1 VSNFYPLYFKS
12 EEIMSEIIPISNP
25 RIYIELRE
33 ANIRT
38 KWYKILYTGKFV
50 HGKFG
55 EFNITPEDLKQGIAN
70 FNAGVGVRKTAE
82 QSFFLPGNYQHA
94 SFDANPEHAKASGRI
109 HELKLEDDA
118 IWARIE
124 WTEKA
129 QEYITKK
136 EFSFISPEFMLN
148 FTDEFGKE
156 HGFTFVGF
164 ALTNENFLKAGQTE
178 VTLMATFDQFVKDEP
193 LRWRIN
199 DYWQN
204 FHHLFFT
211 YIRDLI
217 GSENITDPEQLA
229 NLVQSKIQELSKV
242 LSKIGKEDKKNSPI
256 EIYKQT
262 QEQTQEGINLM
273 NPEILKLMGISD
285 EAQVLTKIQ
294 ETLQLNSTLQEQ
306 VKKLMDE
313 KTKANVDLQAVNG
326 RLAELEARQKL
337 MDAEKVIDSKIF
349 NLSTNSGRI
358 APEQKDKWV
367 KAYIANPEL
376 TLELI
381 DSLPEIKATTP
392 QGSGA
397 AKVQLSDPMD
407 ELHNEAVK
415 LMAADK
421 SLKYDKAVAQV
432 LNVRKDL
439 KARYTSPV
447 QAM

>member
-1 VSNFYPLYFKS
+1 VSNFYPFYFKN

-55 EFNITPEDLKQGIAN
+55 EFNITTEDLKQGNAN

-82 QSFFLPGNYQHA
+82 QAFFLPGNYQHA
-94 SFDANPEHAKASGRI
+94 SFDANPEYAKASGRI

-118 IWARIE
+118 TWARIE

-178 VTLMATFDQFVKDEP
+178 VTLMAGAEP
-193 LRWRIN
+193 PLAASSNIATNTNQNSIELIN
-199 DYWQN
+199 KGN
-204 FHHLFFT
+204 
-211 YIRDLI
+211 
-217 GSENITDPEQLA
+217 N
-229 NLVQSKIQELSKV
+229 
-242 LSKIGKEDKKNSPI
+242 
-256 EIYKQT
+256 
-262 QEQTQEGINLM
+262 M
-273 NPEILKLMGISD
+273 NPEILKLMGVSD

-294 ETLQLNSTLQEQ
+294 ETLQMNSTLQEQ
-306 VKKLMDE
+306 VKKLTDE
-313 KTKANVDLQAVNG
+313 KAKVSVDLQAVNG

-349 NLSTNSGRI
+349 NLATNSGRI
-358 APEQKDKWV
+358 APEQKEIWV
-367 KAYIANPEL
+367 KAYIANPEMTL
-376 TLELI
+376 TLI

-392 QGSGA
+392 QGSGT
-397 AKVQLSDPMD
+397 AKIQLSDPMD

-415 LMAADK
+415 LMATDK

>member
-1 VSNFYPLYFKS
+1 
-12 EEIMSEIIPISNP
+12 MSEIIPVSNP
-25 RIYIELRE
+25 RIYIELCE
-33 ANIRT
+33 TNIRT

-50 HGKFG
+50 HGKYG
-55 EFNITPEDLKQGIAN
+55 EFNITHEYLKQGIAN
-70 FNAGVGVRKTAE
+70 FNSGVGVRKTAE
-82 QSFFLPGNYQHA
+82 QSFFIPGNYQHA

-109 HELKLEDDA
+109 HEFKLEDEA
-118 IWARIE
+118 VWARIE

-164 ALTNENFLKAGQTE
+164 ALTNENFLKAGQAE
-178 VTLMATFDQFVKDEP
+178 VTLMAGAEP
-193 LRWRIN
+193 PLTASSN
-199 DYWQN
+199 TSTNQN
-204 FHHLFFT
+204 V
-211 YIRDLI
+211 
-217 GSENITDPEQLA
+217 NQ
-229 NLVQSKIQELSKV
+229 N
-242 LSKIGKEDKKNSPI
+242 PI
-256 EIYKQT
+256 ELISK
-262 QEQTQEGINLM
+262 GNNAMNL
-273 NPEILKLMGISD
+273 EILKLMGVTD
-285 EAQVLTKIQ
+285 EVQALAKIQ

-306 VKKLMDE
+306 VKKLTDE
-313 KTKANVDLQAVNG
+313 KTKVSVDLQAVNG

-337 MDAEKVIDSKIF
+337 MAAEKVIDSKIF

-367 KAYIANPEL
+367 QAYITNPKL

-407 ELHNEAVK
+407 ELDNEAVK
-415 LMAADK
+415 LMATDK

-447 QAM
+447 QAR

>member
-1 VSNFYPLYFKS
+1 
-12 EEIMSEIIPISNP
+12 MSKIIPINNP
-25 RIYIELRE
+25 RIYVELRE

-109 HELKLEDDA
+109 HELKLEDESV
-118 IWARIE
+118 WARIE

-164 ALTNENFLKAGQTE
+164 ALTNENFLKDGQTE
-178 VTLMATFDQFVKDEP
+178 VTLMAGAEP
-193 LRWRIN
+193 PLAASSN
-199 DYWQN
+199 TSTNQN
-204 FHHLFFT
+204 V
-211 YIRDLI
+211 
-217 GSENITDPEQLA
+217 NQ
-229 NLVQSKIQELSKV
+229 N
-242 LSKIGKEDKKNSPI
+242 PI
-256 EIYKQT
+256 ELISK
-262 QEQTQEGINLM
+262 GNNM

-306 VKKLMDE
+306 VKKLTDE

-397 AKVQLSDPMD
+397 AKIQLSDPMD

-415 LMAADK
+415 LMATDK

>member
-1 VSNFYPLYFKS
+1 
-12 EEIMSEIIPISNP
+12 MSKIIPINNP
-25 RIYIELRE
+25 RIYVELRE

-109 HELKLEDDA
+109 HELKLEDESV
-118 IWARIE
+118 WARIE

-164 ALTNENFLKAGQTE
+164 ALTNENFLKDGQTE
-178 VTLMATFDQFVKDEP
+178 VTLMAGAEP
-193 LRWRIN
+193 PLAASSN
-199 DYWQN
+199 TSTNQN
-204 FHHLFFT
+204 V
-211 YIRDLI
+211 
-217 GSENITDPEQLA
+217 NQ
-229 NLVQSKIQELSKV
+229 N
-242 LSKIGKEDKKNSPI
+242 PI
-256 EIYKQT
+256 ELISK
-262 QEQTQEGINLM
+262 GNNM

-294 ETLQLNSTLQEQ
+294 ETLQMNSTLQEQ
-306 VKKLMDE
+306 VKKLTDE

-397 AKVQLSDPMD
+397 AKIQLSDPMD

-415 LMAADK
+415 LMATDK